1 MDLDTIF
8 KILFYLITL
17 KILKTKRSWANITKG
32 QKNCWADKKSKSL
45 QMPVSRLQFFS
56 MDS

>member
-17 KILKTKRSWANITKG
+17 KILKTSRIFAETLESDFKILTNTT
-32 QKNCWADKKSKSL
+32 SL
-45 QMPVSRLQFFS
+45 QH
-56 MDS
+56 